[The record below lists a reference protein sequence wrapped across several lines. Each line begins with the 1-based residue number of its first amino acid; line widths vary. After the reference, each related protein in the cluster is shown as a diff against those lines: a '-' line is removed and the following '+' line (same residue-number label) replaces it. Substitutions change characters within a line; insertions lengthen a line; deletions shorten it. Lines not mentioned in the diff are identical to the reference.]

1 MPSSSR
7 LGLALIPLL
16 MLACGETA
24 TVDAPAP
31 TAAASEQRDALVIAS
46 QSDAENLLYLVSQ
59 SASDSDII
67 SNLNVGLIDEDFDC
81 ELKWKPAIATEW
93 AWSDDGKILSMTLRD
108 DITWQDGVKVTAEDV
123 AFTYELVGD
132 PVVASPR
139 LAHVER
145 MTPDGRPKI
154 IDPTHIEWHFTEA
167 YDRNSQMAHVGLPL
181 APKHVL
187 ANVDRATLRGH
198 DFTRNPIVNG
208 RWKLAAWDR
217 GQRIVLEPNE
227 KWSGPPD
234 EAPKLKRI
242 IFRVLPEYATRLVEL
257 EKGGIDLM
265 QSIQV
270 ADADRLRQQH
280 PEIKLHRRGWR
291 SLDYVAWNSIDP
303 EDWKKQTAA
312 LPAGAKADLGAVKPH
327 PIFSDKQ
334 VRRALAKAI
343 DVDKLI
349 SDLLTSKVT
358 GEAFGRPAIGTITP
372 ALCQMYNDQVERLP
386 FDPSAAKAE
395 LAGLGWKDTDGD
407 EVLDKGGV
415 PMRFTLI
422 TNSGNPRRA
431 DAAVII
437 QSLLKSIGVDMRIE
451 SVESNAFFERL
462 RKKDYEAALSGWS
475 AALFVD
481 PTDVWHSGVERE
493 FNFTSYSNPAVDALI
508 EKGMAEPD
516 PEKSALIWK
525 EMQAALYEDQPYA
538 FLYWMDEVV
547 GVHERFEDTKIDVL
561 SPFRDLNEWWVPADK
576 VKYQR

>member
-1 MPSSSR
+1 MSSLPR
-7 LGLALIPLL
+7 LGIALLL
-16 MLACGETA
+16 SALVACGETA
-24 TVDAPAP
+24 PADAPP
-31 TAAASEQRDALVIAS
+31 AAAGATDQRDALVIAS
-46 QSDAENLLYLVSQ
+46 QSDAENLLYVVSQ

-67 SNLNVGLIDEDFDC
+67 SNLNVGLVDEDFDC
-81 ELKWKPAIATEW
+81 ELQWKPAIATEW
-93 AWSDDGKILSMTLRD
+93 SWSEDGRVLSMTLRQ
-108 DITWQDGVKVTAEDV
+108 DITWQDGTPVTAEDV
-123 AFTYELVGD
+123 AFTYDLVGD
-132 PVVASPR
+132 PLVASPR
-139 LAHVER
+139 LASVER
-145 MTPDGRPKI
+145 MLEGARPKI
-154 IDPTHIEWHFTEA
+154 VDPTHIEWHFTEA
-167 YDRNSQMAHVGLPL
+167 YDRNTQMAHVGLPL

-187 ANVDRATLRGH
+187 GSADRATLRGN
-198 DFTRNPIVNG
+198 DFTRSPLVNG

-227 KWSGPPD
+227 KWSGPAD
-234 EAPKLKRI
+234 QAPKLKRV

-291 SLDYVAWNSIDP
+291 SMDYVAWNGIDP
-303 EDWKKQTAA
+303 ADWKKQTEA
-312 LPAGAKADLGAVKPH
+312 LKPGEKPDLARVKPH
-327 PIFSDKQ
+327 PIFADKG

-349 SDLLTSKVT
+349 NDLLTSKVS
-358 GEAFGRPAIGTITP
+358 GESYGRPAIGTVTP
-372 ALCQMYNDQVERLP
+372 ALCQMVNEDVQRLP
-386 FDPSAAKAE
+386 FDPAATRAE

-407 EVLDKGGV
+407 AVVDKGGV
-415 PMRFTLI
+415 PLRFTLI

-437 QSLLKSIGVDMRIE
+437 QSLLKDVGVDMRIE

-481 PTDVWHSGVERE
+481 PTNVWHSGVEHE
-493 FNFTSYSNPAVDALI
+493 FNFTSYNNPAVDALI
-508 EKGMAEPD
+508 ERGMAEPD
-516 PEKSALIWK
+516 PEKAALIWK
-525 EMQAALYEDQPYA
+525 EMQAVLYEDQPYA
-538 FLYWMDEVV
+538 FLYWMDEIV

-561 SPFRDLNEWWVPADK
+561 SPYRDLHEWWVPEEK
-576 VKYQR
+576 VKYKR